1 MDSIEL
7 VKNPWTKKPVYVK
20 VFGIICIMPHFLV
33 HTDNNP
39 LTYVLLTAKLNATA
53 HRWVAELADINFSI
67 VQTW

>member
-1 MDSIEL
+1 
-7 VKNPWTKKPVYVK
+7 
-20 VFGIICIMPHFLV
+20 MPHFLV

-39 LTYVLLTAKLNATA
+39 LTYVLFTAKLNATA